1 MANIKSSAKSA
12 RQTVTRTAHNR
23 SIKSGV
29 KTALKKF
36 QTAVSTGADTSAAFN
51 FAASEL
57 DRAAKRRVIHKN
69 AAARH
74 KSRMALQ
81 LKAAKTEA

>member
-23 SIKSGV
+23 AIKSGV

-36 QTAVSTGADTSAAFN
+36 QTALSTGGDASAAYN
-51 FAASEL
+51 FAASEI
-57 DRAAKRRVIHKN
+57 DRAAKRGVIHKN
-69 AAARH
+69 ASARH
-74 KSRMALQ
+74 KSRMAHQ
-81 LKAAKTEA
+81 LKAAKAEA